1 MIVTLHV
8 NGQEHVVDAYP
19 DEVLVDTLRE
29 TLGLTGSK
37 KGCGTGDC
45 GACTVLMDGRAV
57 TSCLVLSATAEG
69 KAITT
74 IEGLAS
80 GDQIH
85 PVQQSFIDFGGV
97 QCGYCTPGVVM
108 MTVSLLAD
116 HPHPTEAEIRAG
128 LAGNLCRCTGYSK
141 IIDSVNA
148 SAVLMAEARE

>member
-69 KAITT
+69 KTITT

-116 HPHPTEAEIRAG
+116 HPHPTETEIRAG

-148 SAVLMAEARE
+148 SAVLMAEAGE

>member
-1 MIVTLHV
+1 MKVTLQV
-8 NGQEHVVDAYP
+8 NGQDFVVDVYP

-29 TLGLTGSK
+29 NIGLTGSK

-45 GACTVLMDGRAV
+45 GACTVLMNGRPV
-57 TSCLVLSATAEG
+57 TSCLVLSATAED

-74 IEGLAS
+74 IEGLAP
-80 GDQIH
+80 GDDIH
-85 PVQQSFIDFGGV
+85 PVQQSFIDYGGV

-116 HPHPTEAEIRAG
+116 HPPPTEAEIRAG
-128 LAGNLCRCTGYSK
+128 LAGSLCRCTGYSK
-141 IIDSVNA
+141 IIDSVKA

>member
-69 KAITT
+69 KTITT
-74 IEGLAS
+74 IEGLAI
-80 GDQIH
+80 GNQIH

>member
-1 MIVTLHV
+1 MIVSIHV
-8 NGQEHVVDAYP
+8 NGEEHLVDVYP
-19 DEVLVDTLRE
+19 DAVLVDTLRE
-29 TLGLTGSK
+29 DIGLTGSK

-57 TSCLVLSATAEG
+57 TSCLVLSATVEG
-69 KAITT
+69 KEITT
-74 IEGLAS
+74 IEGLAA
-80 GDQIH
+80 GNEMH
-85 PVQQSFIDFGGV
+85 PVQRSFIDLGGV

-116 HPHPTEAEIRAG
+116 HPHPSEAQIRSG

-148 SAVLMAEARE
+148 SALLMAEADQ

>member
-1 MIVTLHV
+1 MIVSLHV
-8 NGQEHVVDAYP
+8 NGEDHLVDVYP
-19 DEVLVDTLRE
+19 DAVLVDTLRE
-29 TLGLTGSK
+29 DIGLTGSK

-69 KAITT
+69 KPIMT
-74 IEGLAS
+74 IEGLAVE
-80 GDQIH
+80 DEIH
-85 PVQQSFIDFGGV
+85 PVQQSFVDFGGV

-116 HPHPTEAEIRAG
+116 HPHPTEAQIRAG

-148 SAVLMAEARE
+148 AALLVEEAGK

>member
-1 MIVTLHV
+1 MIVSLHI
-8 NGQEHVVDAYP
+8 NGEEHLVDVYP
-19 DEVLVDTLRE
+19 DAVLVDTLRE
-29 TLGLTGSK
+29 DLGLTGSK

-45 GACTVLMDGRAV
+45 GACTVLMDGRPV

-74 IEGLAS
+74 IEGLA
-80 GDQIH
+80 GEEQIH
-85 PVQQSFIDFGGV
+85 PIQQSFVDSGGV

-108 MTVSLLAD
+108 MTAALLAD
-116 HPHPTEAEIRAG
+116 HPHPTEADIRAG

-148 SAVLMAEARE
+148 AAILMEEAGT

>member
-37 KGCGTGDC
+37 KGCGTGDS

-69 KAITT
+69 KTITT

-116 HPHPTEAEIRAG
+116 HPHPTETEIRAG

-148 SAVLMAEARE
+148 SAVLMAEAGE

>member
-69 KAITT
+69 KTITT
-74 IEGLAS
+74 IEGLAI

>member
-1 MIVTLHV
+1 MKVTLQV
-8 NGQEHVVDAYP
+8 NGQDFVVDVYP

-29 TLGLTGSK
+29 NIGLTGSK

-45 GACTVLMDGRAV
+45 GACTVLMNGRPV
-57 TSCLVLSATAEG
+57 TSCLVLSATAED

-74 IEGLAS
+74 IEGLAP
-80 GDQIH
+80 GDDIH
-85 PVQQSFIDFGGV
+85 PVQQSFIDYGGV

-141 IIDSVNA
+141 IIDSVKA